1 MSHHDPQLL
10 AAHARASE
18 HRAEI
23 EASTV
28 CGCFYCLATFEPSD
42 IGEWVDAPKDPVTG
56 APTGEGE
63 TALCPHCGI
72 DAVLGSQSGFPI
84 TPEFLTAMHGHWF
97 G

>member
-1 MSHHDPQLL
+1 MPHHAPQLL
-10 AAHARASE
+10 AAHARSSE

-23 EASTV
+23 EASTI

-42 IGEWVDAPKDPVTG
+42 IGEWVGAPKDPVTG